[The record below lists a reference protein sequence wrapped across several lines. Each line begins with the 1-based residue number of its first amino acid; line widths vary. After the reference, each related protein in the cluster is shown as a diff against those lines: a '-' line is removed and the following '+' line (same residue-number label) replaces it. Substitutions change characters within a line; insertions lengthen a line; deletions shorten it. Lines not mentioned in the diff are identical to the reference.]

1 MVYCINMMK
10 NKSTLAKL
18 LAEEDIFVVH
28 KQTPTAYFDVKRRE
42 LGLPIWKDEEMTDNI
57 YDLMVC
63 HEIAHALWTP
73 LEMMEEVIT
82 RKLNKGV
89 VNILEDARI
98 EKMVQKKYPGSVG
111 IFNRGY
117 AELGEKNFFDVEG
130 EDISK
135 LTVIDRIN
143 LFFKKQKGV
152 TFSDEEKVFVKKTNE
167 LETTEDVLA
176 LAEEIYKWMEENA
189 VEDEDEKS
197 VSEDGED
204 DAGDAGETEGT
215 SDGSS
220 EDGDGETE
228 DSDEKGKGEE
238 DGNTDNDATG
248 GNTGDDAKEDAKT
261 DSGEGEVNSDIGGTE
276 STGGGKVPVKTDT
289 DSNNAIDKLR
299 DATAEDRTYAR
310 IAAPPK
316 DLVVTY
322 KTCIEELGSWYNDKS
337 DELYFNST
345 RNEVMEL
352 KAASKKTVAYMV
364 KEFEM
369 KKSADQYARAA
380 TSKTG
385 TLDMGAL
392 HTYKFN
398 DDLFKKVTTLPG
410 ATNHGMVMVLDWSGS
425 MAENLI
431 GTLSQLYNLV
441 WFCRRT
447 QIPFK
452 VFAFSDSY
460 GRISR
465 YKKSEPASSVEYG
478 EIEYQ
483 AFNLLE
489 FFSSDMSGDEENR
502 MMHYL
507 WMIANRWTYR
517 DWGEI
522 GYPISVKDT
531 YNLGG
536 TPLNDTILAM
546 TTIVPKFKMDTGVQ
560 KVNTIFLTDGS
571 SNRGNYVR
579 DYDMARELDIS
590 VPLWNPRRKT
600 IVTNPK
606 SNKTYEMT
614 NDTTNSL
621 LRILKD
627 SVDGMNLIG
636 FFIAGRGKNGRI
648 DKYTIARELG
658 IASWDDEMRS
668 ILKKVNKDKY
678 LAVEGDVTGYDEYY
692 LLQGGRNL
700 EVENGSLDDELVG
713 ASKAKLKSAFGKMSK
728 GKVESRT
735 LLNRFV
741 KLVA

>member
-1 MVYCINMMK
+1 MMK

-73 LEMMEEVIT
+73 LEMMEEVIS

-98 EKMVQKKYPGSVG
+98 ERMVQKKYPGSVG

-117 AELGEKNFFDVEG
+117 AELGAKNFFDIDG

-135 LTVIDRIN
+135 LTLIDRIN

-167 LETTEDVLA
+167 LKTTEDVLA

-197 VSEDGED
+197 VGENGEG
-204 DAGDAGETEGT
+204 DAGDADETEESSG
-215 SDGSS
+215 GSFG
-220 EDGDGETE
+220 EDDGETE
-228 DSDEKGKGEE
+228 TSDEKGKGEE
-238 DGNTDNDATG
+238 DGDDDTDDDLSDASSL
-248 GNTGDDAKEDAKT
+248 DEDDAKT
-261 DSGEGEVNSDIGGTE
+261 DSGKGEVNSDIGGTE

-299 DATAEDRTYAR
+299 DANAEDRTYAR
-310 IAAPPK
+310 IAPAPK
-316 DLVVTY
+316 NLVVTY
-322 KTCIEELGSWYNDKS
+322 KTCVEELGSWYNDKS
-337 DELYFNST
+337 DEFYFTST
-345 RNEVMEL
+345 RDEVMEL

-380 TSKTG
+380 TAKTG

-441 WFCRRT
+441 WFCRRP

-517 DWGEI
+517 DIERL

-600 IVTNPK
+600 VVTNPK

-627 SVDGMNLIG
+627 SVDGMNLVG

-728 GKVESRT
+728 GKIESRT

>member
-1 MVYCINMMK
+1 MK
-10 NKSTLAKL
+10 KDTLAKL

-42 LGLPIWKDEEMTDNI
+42 LGLPIWKDEEMTNNI

-73 LEMMEEVIT
+73 LEMMEEVIS
-82 RKLNKGV
+82 RNLNKSV

-167 LETTEDVLA
+167 LETIEDVLT
-176 LAEEIYKWMEENA
+176 LAEEIYKWMEERSTEEENS
-189 VEDEDEKS
+189 EG
-197 VSEDGED
+197 EDGS
-204 DAGDAGETEGT
+204 AGDTGES
-215 SDGSS
+215 SDGSTGMSSSAS
-220 EDGDGETE
+220 EKGEGKSEESKGEGEENGDDNSNAPVGDNGDDDSETGDGETE
-228 DSDEKGKGEE
+228 V
-238 DGNTDNDATG
+238 GNTEG
-248 GNTGDDAKEDAKT
+248 GVESDGTGD
-261 DSGEGEVNSDIGGTE
+261 
-276 STGGGKVPVKTDT
+276 VPVKTDT

-299 DATAEDRTYAR
+299 DETAQDRMYGR
-310 IAAPPK
+310 IAPVPA
-316 DLVVTY
+316 DTIVSF
-322 KTCIEELGSWYNDKS
+322 KTCLEELGSWYNGS
-337 DELYFNST
+337 SNELFYSST
-345 RNEVMEL
+345 LEEVTEL
-352 KAASKKTVAYMV
+352 KAASKKTVGYMV

-380 TSKTG
+380 TAKTG

-425 MAENLI
+425 MSNNLI
-431 GTLSQLYNLV
+431 GTLSQLYNLI

-452 VFAFSDSY
+452 VYAFSDVY
-460 GRISR
+460 GRKG
-465 YKKSEPASSVEYG
+465 YYNNSESSETNVEYG
-478 EIEYQ
+478 EIEYNQ
-483 AFNLLE
+483 FKLLE
-489 FFSSDMSGDEENR
+489 FFYSDMTGNEENR

-507 WMIANRWTYR
+507 WMLASRWIYR
-517 DWGEI
+517 NWPEKGK
-522 GYPISVKDT
+522 PIDGHYK
-531 YNLGG
+531 YQLGG
-536 TPLNDTILAM
+536 TPLNDTIMAM
-546 TTIVPKFKMDTGVQ
+546 TTIVPKFKNETGVQ
-560 KVNTIFLTDGS
+560 KVNTIFLTDGAS
-571 SNRGNYVR
+571 SHHHFIR
-579 DYDMARELDIS
+579 DYNMGEDRDVAR
-590 VPLWNPRRKT
+590 PLYGPYKT
-600 IVTNPK
+600 IITNPK
-606 SNKTYEMT
+606 NGKTYELNGQQT
-614 NDTTNSL
+614 ARPRNTTDDL

-627 SVDGMNLIG
+627 SVDGMNLVG
-636 FFIAGRGKNGRI
+636 FFIAGSGRSGRI
-648 DKYTIARELG
+648 DKRTIAYVTGVG
-658 IASWDDEMRS
+658 IYDDEMS
-668 ILKKVNKDKY
+668 DMLKMVNKEKY
-678 LAVEGDVTGYDEYY
+678 LAVEGGVTGYDEYY
-692 LLQGGRNL
+692 LLAGGRNL
-700 EVENGSLDDELVG
+700 EVENETLDNELVG
-713 ASKAKLKSAFGKMSK
+713 ASKAKLKSAFGKMTK
-728 GKVESRT
+728 GKVQSRT

>member
-1 MVYCINMMK
+1 MMK
-10 NKSTLAKL
+10 KETLAKL

-42 LGLPIWKDEEMTDNI
+42 LGLPIWKDEEMTNNI

-73 LEMMEEVIT
+73 LEMMEEVIS
-82 RKLNKGV
+82 RNLNKSV

-167 LETTEDVLA
+167 LETTEDVLT
-176 LAEEIYKWMEENA
+176 LAEEIYKWMEDRSTEEENS
-189 VEDEDEKS
+189 EG
-197 VSEDGED
+197 EDGS
-204 DAGDAGETEGT
+204 AGETGESSEGT
-215 SDGSS
+215 SSSS
-220 EDGDGETE
+220 EEGEGEGKSEESKGKEDGNGNNPAPVGNNGDDDSETGDGETE
-228 DSDEKGKGEE
+228 V
-238 DGNTDNDATG
+238 GNTEGGVESDGTG
-248 GNTGDDAKEDAKT
+248 
-261 DSGEGEVNSDIGGTE
+261 S
-276 STGGGKVPVKTDT
+276 VPVKTDT

-299 DATAEDRTYAR
+299 DETAQDRMYGR
-310 IAAPPK
+310 IAPVPA
-316 DLVVTY
+316 DTIVSF
-322 KTCIEELGSWYNDKS
+322 KTCLEELGANYDGSSN
-337 DELYFNST
+337 ELFYSST
-345 RNEVMEL
+345 LEEVTEL
-352 KAASKKTVAYMV
+352 KAASKKTVGYMV

-380 TSKTG
+380 TAKTG
-385 TLDMGAL
+385 TLDMGVL

-425 MAENLI
+425 MSENLI
-431 GTLSQLYNLV
+431 GTLSQLYNLI

-452 VFAFSDSY
+452 VYAFSDFY
-460 GRISR
+460 GRVNRFDSNED
-465 YKKSEPASSVEYG
+465 SETTFEYG
-478 EIEYQ
+478 EIEYNQ
-483 AFNLLE
+483 FKLLE
-489 FFSSDMSGDEENR
+489 FFSSDMTGNEENR

-507 WMIANRWTYR
+507 WMVVSRWIYR
-517 DWGEI
+517 NWNEK
-522 GYPISVKDT
+522 GYPIDGPFK
-531 YNLGG
+531 YQLGG
-536 TPLNDTILAM
+536 TPLNDAIMAM
-546 TTIVPKFKMDTGVQ
+546 TTIVPKFKNETGVQ
-560 KVNTIFLTDGS
+560 KVNTIFLTDGAS
-571 SNRGNYVR
+571 SRHHFIR
-579 DYDMARELDIS
+579 DYNMVDGNDVS
-590 VPLWNPRRKT
+590 RRLYGGYKT
-600 IVTNPK
+600 IITNPK
-606 SNKTYEMT
+606 NGKTYELTRDLT
-614 NDTTNSL
+614 NDL

-627 SVDGMNLIG
+627 SVDGMNLVG
-636 FFIAGRGKNGRI
+636 FFIAGTGRSGRI
-648 DKYTIARELG
+648 DKRTISYVTG
-658 IASWDDEMRS
+658 INVWDDKMS
-668 ILKKVNKDKY
+668 SMIKKANTDKY

-692 LLQGGRNL
+692 LLAGGRNL
-700 EVENGSLDDELVG
+700 EVENETLDNELVG
-713 ASKAKLKSAFGKMSK
+713 ASKAKLKSAFGKMTK
-728 GKVESRT
+728 GKVQSRT

>member
-1 MVYCINMMK
+1 MMK
-10 NKSTLAKL
+10 KDTLAKL

-73 LEMMEEVIT
+73 LEMMEKVIS

-117 AELGEKNFFDVEG
+117 AELGEKNFFDIEG
-130 EDISK
+130 EDVSK
-135 LTVIDRIN
+135 LSLIDRIN

-197 VSEDGED
+197 VGENGEG
-204 DAGDAGETEGT
+204 DAGDTGEGEESSG
-215 SDGSS
+215 GSFG
-220 EDGDGETE
+220 DGDGETE
-228 DSDEKGKGEE
+228 TSDEKGKGEE
-238 DGNTDNDATG
+238 DGDTDNGPAG
-248 GNTGDDAKEDAKT
+248 GNISDDDAKDEDKT
-261 DSGEGEVNSDIGGTE
+261 SAGEGEVNSDIGGTGD
-276 STGGGKVPVKTDT
+276 SGPGNVPVKTDT

-299 DATAEDRTYAR
+299 DESAVDRIYGR

-322 KTCIEELGSWYNDKS
+322 KTCIEELGSWYSSKS
-337 DELYFNST
+337 SELYFTST
-345 RNEVMEL
+345 RDEVMEL

-380 TSKTG
+380 TAKTG

-452 VFAFSDSY
+452 VFAFSDVYSGRRATFGNDAPVEKTVDY
-460 GRISR
+460 G
-465 YKKSEPASSVEYG
+465 EVEY
-478 EIEYQ
+478 Q
-483 AFNLLE
+483 NFKLLE

-507 WMIANRWTYR
+507 WMIASRWIYR
-517 DWGEI
+517 PWEEK
-522 GYPISVKDT
+522 GYPIEVNHRYT
-531 YNLGG
+531 LGG

-546 TTIVPKFKMDTGVQ
+546 ITMVPKFKMDTGVQ
-560 KVNTIFLTDGS
+560 KVNTIFLTDGA
-571 SNRGNYVR
+571 SNRGNYIR
-579 DYDMARELDIS
+579 DYDMVREIDIYTP
-590 VPLWNPRRKT
+590 VFNPRSKT
-600 IVTNPK
+600 IITNP
-606 SNKTYEMT
+606 SNNKTYEMS
-614 NDTTNSL
+614 NNTTNTL

-627 SVDGMNLIG
+627 SVEGMNLVG
-636 FFIAGRGKNGRI
+636 FFIAGRGKAGRI
-648 DKYTIARELG
+648 DKHTIARELG
-658 IASWDDEMRS
+658 ITIYDDEIKS

-678 LAVEGDVTGYDEYY
+678 LAVEGDTTGYDEYY

-700 EVENGSLDDELVG
+700 EVENDSLDDELVG

>member
-1 MVYCINMMK
+1 MMK

-73 LEMMEEVIT
+73 LTMMEEVIS
-82 RKLNKGV
+82 RKLNKSV

-111 IFNRGY
+111 VFNRGY

-135 LTVIDRIN
+135 LTLIDRIN

-167 LETTEDVLA
+167 LETTEDVLV
-176 LAEEIYKWMEENA
+176 LAEEILKWMEENPT
-189 VEDEDEKS
+189 EEEKS
-197 VSEDGED
+197 TSEDGEGESDVGD
-204 DAGDAGETEGT
+204 DNGETETVEGEK
-215 SDGSS
+215 
-220 EDGDGETE
+220 EDGDDDTDDGLSDASGLDE
-228 DSDEKGKGEE
+228 D
-238 DGNTDNDATG
+238 
-248 GNTGDDAKEDAKT
+248 DDKT
-261 DSGEGEVNSDIGGTE
+261 DGGESEVNSDIGGTQ
-276 STGGGKVPVKTDT
+276 SSGHGGPPIKTDT

-299 DATAEDRTYAR
+299 DADAIDRTYGR
-310 IAAPPK
+310 IAPIPK
-316 DLVVTY
+316 DTIITY
-322 KTCIEELGSWYNDKS
+322 KTCLDELGSYYAEKS
-337 DELYFNST
+337 KVLNAYFTST
-345 RNEVMEL
+345 RDEVMEL
-352 KAASKKTVAYMV
+352 KSASKKTVAYMV

-380 TSKTG
+380 VAKTG

-425 MAENLI
+425 MYENLV

-452 VFAFSDSY
+452 VFAFSDH
-460 GRISR
+460 
-465 YKKSEPASSVEYG
+465 YKRVGWHREQPTPVEYG

-483 AFNLLE
+483 KFNLLE

-507 WMIANRWTYR
+507 WMIANRWVYR
-517 DWGEI
+517 DYDTKGF
-522 GYPISVKDT
+522 PIEPSKDYT
-531 YNLGG
+531 LGG
-536 TPLNDTILAM
+536 TPLDDTILAM
-546 TTIVPKFKMDTGVQ
+546 THILPKFKMDTGVQ
-560 KVNTIFLTDGS
+560 KVNTIFLTDGA
-571 SNRGNYVR
+571 SNRNTLIR
-579 DYDMARELDIS
+579 DYDMVNERDVML
-590 VPLWNPRRKT
+590 PLRSRDHET
-600 IVTNPK
+600 IITNPK
-606 SNKTYEMT
+606 NNKTYSMGKGWKGDVT
-614 NDTTNSL
+614 NEL

-636 FFIAGRGKNGRI
+636 FFIAGSGKTGRI
-648 DKYTIARELG
+648 DKRTIAHELG
-658 IASWDDEMRS
+658 ISYYDDEMKD
-668 ILKKVNKDKY
+668 ILKKVNKEKY
-678 LAVEGDVTGYDEYY
+678 LAVAGDTTGYDEYY

-700 EVENGSLDDELVG
+700 EVENDSLDDELVG

-728 GKVESRT
+728 GKVQSRT

>member
-1 MVYCINMMK
+1 MMK

-73 LEMMEEVIT
+73 LEMMEEVIS

-98 EKMVQKKYPGSVG
+98 ERMVQKKYPGSVG

-117 AELGEKNFFDVEG
+117 AELGAKNFFDIDG

-135 LTVIDRIN
+135 LTLIDRIN

-167 LETTEDVLA
+167 LKTTEDVLA

-197 VSEDGED
+197 VGENGEG
-204 DAGDAGETEGT
+204 DAGDADETEESSG
-215 SDGSS
+215 GSFG
-220 EDGDGETE
+220 EDDGETE
-228 DSDEKGKGEE
+228 TSDEKGKGEE
-238 DGNTDNDATG
+238 DGDDDTDDDLSDASSL
-248 GNTGDDAKEDAKT
+248 DEDDAKT

-299 DATAEDRTYAR
+299 DANAEDRTYAR
-310 IAAPPK
+310 IAPAPK
-316 DLVVTY
+316 NLVVTY

-337 DELYFNST
+337 DEFYFTST
-345 RNEVMEL
+345 RDEVMEL

-380 TSKTG
+380 TAKTG

-517 DWGEI
+517 DIERL

-579 DYDMARELDIS
+579 DYDMAREHDIS
-590 VPLWNPRRKT
+590 VPLQPSRRSKT

-606 SNKTYEMT
+606 NNKTYEMT
-614 NDTTNSL
+614 NDVTNSL

-627 SVDGMNLIG
+627 SVDGMNLVG

-728 GKVESRT
+728 GKIESRT

>member
-1 MVYCINMMK
+1 MMK

-73 LEMMEEVIT
+73 LEMMEKVIS

-98 EKMVQKKYPGSVG
+98 ERMVQKKYPGSVG

-117 AELGEKNFFDVEG
+117 AELGAKNFFDIDG

-135 LTVIDRIN
+135 LTLIDRIN

-197 VSEDGED
+197 VGENGEG
-204 DAGDAGETEGT
+204 DAGDADETEESSG
-215 SDGSS
+215 GSFG
-220 EDGDGETE
+220 EDDGETE
-228 DSDEKGKGEE
+228 TSDEKGKGEE
-238 DGNTDNDATG
+238 DGDDDTDDDLSDASSL
-248 GNTGDDAKEDAKT
+248 DEDDAKT

-299 DATAEDRTYAR
+299 DANAEDRTYAR
-310 IAAPPK
+310 IAPAPK
-316 DLVVTY
+316 NLVVTY

-337 DELYFNST
+337 DEFYFTST
-345 RNEVMEL
+345 RDEVMEL

-380 TSKTG
+380 TAKTG

-517 DWGEI
+517 DIERL

-579 DYDMARELDIS
+579 DYDMAREHDIS
-590 VPLWNPRRKT
+590 VPLQPSRRSKT

-606 SNKTYEMT
+606 NNKTYEMT
-614 NDTTNSL
+614 NDVTNSL

-627 SVDGMNLIG
+627 SVDGMNLVG

-658 IASWDDEMRS
+658 IASWDDKMRS

>member
-1 MVYCINMMK
+1 
-10 NKSTLAKL
+10 
-18 LAEEDIFVVH
+18 
-28 KQTPTAYFDVKRRE
+28 
-42 LGLPIWKDEEMTDNI
+42 
-57 YDLMVC
+57 
-63 HEIAHALWTP
+63 
-73 LEMMEEVIT
+73 
-82 RKLNKGV
+82 
-89 VNILEDARI
+89 
-98 EKMVQKKYPGSVG
+98 
-111 IFNRGY
+111 
-117 AELGEKNFFDVEG
+117 
-130 EDISK
+130 
-135 LTVIDRIN
+135 
-143 LFFKKQKGV
+143 
-152 TFSDEEKVFVKKTNE
+152 
-167 LETTEDVLA
+167 
-176 LAEEIYKWMEENA
+176 
-189 VEDEDEKS
+189 
-197 VSEDGED
+197 
-204 DAGDAGETEGT
+204 
-215 SDGSS
+215 
-220 EDGDGETE
+220 
-228 DSDEKGKGEE
+228 
-238 DGNTDNDATG
+238 
-248 GNTGDDAKEDAKT
+248 
-261 DSGEGEVNSDIGGTE
+261 
-276 STGGGKVPVKTDT
+276 
-289 DSNNAIDKLR
+289 
-299 DATAEDRTYAR
+299 
-310 IAAPPK
+310 
-316 DLVVTY
+316 
-322 KTCIEELGSWYNDKS
+322 
-337 DELYFNST
+337 
-345 RNEVMEL
+345 
-352 KAASKKTVAYMV
+352 
-364 KEFEM
+364 
-369 KKSADQYARAA
+369 
-380 TSKTG
+380 
-385 TLDMGAL
+385 
-392 HTYKFN
+392 
-398 DDLFKKVTTLPG
+398 
-410 ATNHGMVMVLDWSGS
+410 MVMVLDWSGS

-465 YKKSEPASSVEYG
+465 YKKSEPASAVEYG

-678 LAVEGDVTGYDEYY
+678 LAVEGNVTGYDEYY

>member
-1 MVYCINMMK
+1 MMK

-73 LEMMEEVIT
+73 LEMMEEVIS

-98 EKMVQKKYPGSVG
+98 ERMVQKKYPGSVG

-117 AELGEKNFFDVEG
+117 SELSAKNFFDIDG

-135 LTVIDRIN
+135 LTLIDRIN

-167 LETTEDVLA
+167 LKTTEDVLA

-197 VSEDGED
+197 VGENGEG
-204 DAGDAGETEGT
+204 DAGDADETEESSG
-215 SDGSS
+215 GSFG
-220 EDGDGETE
+220 EDDGETE
-228 DSDEKGKGEE
+228 TSDEKGKGEK
-238 DGNTDNDATG
+238 D
-248 GNTGDDAKEDAKT
+248 GDDDTDDDLSNASSLDEDDAKT

-299 DATAEDRTYAR
+299 DANAEDRTYAR
-310 IAAPPK
+310 IAPAPK
-316 DLVVTY
+316 NLVVTY

-337 DELYFNST
+337 NELYFNST
-345 RNEVMEL
+345 RDEVMEL

-380 TSKTG
+380 TAKTG

-517 DWGEI
+517 DIERL

-579 DYDMARELDIS
+579 DYDMAREHDIS
-590 VPLWNPRRKT
+590 VPLQPSRRSKT

-606 SNKTYEMT
+606 NNKTYEMT
-614 NDTTNSL
+614 NDVTNSL

-627 SVDGMNLIG
+627 SVDGMNLVG

-728 GKVESRT
+728 GKIESRT

>member
-1 MVYCINMMK
+1 MMK
-10 NKSTLAKL
+10 KETLAKL

-42 LGLPIWKDEEMTDNI
+42 LGLPIWKDEEMTNNI

-73 LEMMEEVIT
+73 LEMMEEVIS
-82 RKLNKGV
+82 RNLNKSV

-117 AELGEKNFFDVEG
+117 AELGEKNFFDVDG

-143 LFFKKQKGV
+143 LFFKKQNGV

-167 LETTEDVLA
+167 LETTEDVLT
-176 LAEEIYKWMEENA
+176 LAEEIYKWMEERSTEEENSA
-189 VEDEDEKS
+189 GDTGEGEENSEESKGEGK
-197 VSEDGED
+197 EDGDGNSSAPVGNNGD
-204 DAGDAGETEGT
+204 DDSET
-215 SDGSS
+215 
-220 EDGDGETE
+220 GDGETE
-228 DSDEKGKGEE
+228 V
-238 DGNTDNDATG
+238 GNTEGGVESDGTG
-248 GNTGDDAKEDAKT
+248 
-261 DSGEGEVNSDIGGTE
+261 S
-276 STGGGKVPVKTDT
+276 VPVKTDT

-299 DATAEDRTYAR
+299 DETAQDRMYGR
-310 IAAPPK
+310 IAPVPA
-316 DLVVTY
+316 DTIVSF
-322 KTCIEELGSWYNDKS
+322 KTCVEELGSWYNGHS
-337 DELYFNST
+337 DELFYRST
-345 RNEVMEL
+345 LEEVTEL

-380 TSKTG
+380 TAKTG

-431 GTLSQLYNLV
+431 GTLSQLYNLI

-452 VFAFSDSY
+452 VYAFSDAY
-460 GRISR
+460 GRTR
-465 YKKSEPASSVEYG
+465 HCDKNSETPVEYG
-478 EIEYQ
+478 EIEYNQ
-483 AFNLLE
+483 FKLLE
-489 FFSSDMSGDEENR
+489 FFSSDMTGNEENR

-507 WMIANRWTYR
+507 WMVASRWIYR
-517 DWGEI
+517 DWTEK
-522 GYPISVKDT
+522 GYPVDIPYKFS
-531 YNLGG
+531 LGG
-536 TPLNDTILAM
+536 TPLNDAIMAM
-546 TTIVPKFKMDTGVQ
+546 TTIVPKFKNETGVQ
-560 KVNTIFLTDGS
+560 KVNTIFLTDGAS
-571 SNRGNYVR
+571 SRHHFIR
-579 DYDMARELDIS
+579 DYNMVDGNDVARRLYGS
-590 VPLWNPRRKT
+590 YKT
-600 IVTNPK
+600 IITNPK
-606 SNKTYEMT
+606 NGKTYEMT
-614 NDTTNSL
+614 GDNTNDL

-627 SVDGMNLIG
+627 SVDGMNLVG
-636 FFIAGRGKNGRI
+636 FFIAGSSRSGRI
-648 DKYTIARELG
+648 DKRTISYVTG
-658 IASWDDEMRS
+658 INVWDDKMS
-668 ILKKVNKDKY
+668 DILKKVNKEKY
-678 LAVEGDVTGYDEYY
+678 FAVEGGVTGYDEYY
-692 LLQGGRNL
+692 LLAGGRNL
-700 EVENGSLDDELVG
+700 EVENETLDNELVG
-713 ASKAKLKSAFGKMSK
+713 ASKAKLKSAFGKMTK
-728 GKVESRT
+728 GKVQSRT

>member
-1 MVYCINMMK
+1 MM
-10 NKSTLAKL
+10 TL
-18 LAEEDIFVVH
+18 
-28 KQTPTAYFDVKRRE
+28 
-42 LGLPIWKDEEMTDNI
+42 
-57 YDLMVC
+57 
-63 HEIAHALWTP
+63 
-73 LEMMEEVIT
+73 MMN
-82 RKLNKGV
+82 LS
-89 VNILEDARI
+89 DA
-98 EKMVQKKYPGSVG
+98 SS
-111 IFNRGY
+111 
-117 AELGEKNFFDVEG
+117 L
-130 EDISK
+130 
-135 LTVIDRIN
+135 
-143 LFFKKQKGV
+143 
-152 TFSDEEKVFVKKTNE
+152 
-167 LETTEDVLA
+167 
-176 LAEEIYKWMEENA
+176 
-189 VEDEDEKS
+189 DED
-197 VSEDGED
+197 
-204 DAGDAGETEGT
+204 
-215 SDGSS
+215 
-220 EDGDGETE
+220 
-228 DSDEKGKGEE
+228 
-238 DGNTDNDATG
+238 
-248 GNTGDDAKEDAKT
+248 DAKT

-337 DELYFNST
+337 DERYFTST

-352 KAASKKTVAYMV
+352 KASSKKTVAYMV

-380 TSKTG
+380 TAKTG

-483 AFNLLE
+483 NFNLLE

-517 DWGEI
+517 DREI
-522 GYPISVKDT
+522 GISDFCQGH
-531 YNLGG
+531 L
-536 TPLNDTILAM
+536 
-546 TTIVPKFKMDTGVQ
+546 Q
-560 KVNTIFLTDGS
+560 
-571 SNRGNYVR
+571 
-579 DYDMARELDIS
+579 
-590 VPLWNPRRKT
+590 
-600 IVTNPK
+600 
-606 SNKTYEMT
+606 
-614 NDTTNSL
+614 
-621 LRILKD
+621 
-627 SVDGMNLIG
+627 
-636 FFIAGRGKNGRI
+636 
-648 DKYTIARELG
+648 
-658 IASWDDEMRS
+658 SWW
-668 ILKKVNKDKY
+668 Y
-678 LAVEGDVTGYDEYY
+678 
-692 LLQGGRNL
+692 
-700 EVENGSLDDELVG
+700 
-713 ASKAKLKSAFGKMSK
+713 SAQ
-728 GKVESRT
+728 
-735 LLNRFV
+735 
-741 KLVA
+741 

>member
-1 MVYCINMMK
+1 MMK

-73 LEMMEEVIT
+73 LEMMEEVIS

-98 EKMVQKKYPGSVG
+98 ERMVQKKYPGSVG

-117 AELGEKNFFDVEG
+117 AELGAKNFFDIDG

-135 LTVIDRIN
+135 LTLIDRIN

-167 LETTEDVLA
+167 LKTTEDVLA

-197 VSEDGED
+197 VGENGEG
-204 DAGDAGETEGT
+204 DAGDADETEESSG
-215 SDGSS
+215 GSFG
-220 EDGDGETE
+220 EDDGETE
-228 DSDEKGKGEE
+228 TSDEKGKGEE
-238 DGNTDNDATG
+238 DGDDDTDDDLSDASSL
-248 GNTGDDAKEDAKT
+248 DEDDAKT

-299 DATAEDRTYAR
+299 DANAEDRTYAR
-310 IAAPPK
+310 IAPAPK
-316 DLVVTY
+316 NLVVTY

-337 DELYFNST
+337 DEFYFTST
-345 RNEVMEL
+345 RDEVMEL

-380 TSKTG
+380 TAKTG

-465 YKKSEPASSVEYG
+465 YKKSEPASSVGYG

-517 DWGEI
+517 DIERL

-579 DYDMARELDIS
+579 DYDMAREHDIS
-590 VPLWNPRRKT
+590 VPLQPARRSKT

-606 SNKTYEMT
+606 NNKTYEMT
-614 NDTTNSL
+614 NDVTNSL

-627 SVDGMNLIG
+627 SVDGMNLVG

-728 GKVESRT
+728 GKIESRT

>member
-1 MVYCINMMK
+1 MMK

-73 LEMMEEVIT
+73 LEMMEEVIS

-98 EKMVQKKYPGSVG
+98 ERMVQKKYPGSVG

-117 AELGEKNFFDVEG
+117 SELSAKNFFDIDG

-135 LTVIDRIN
+135 LTLIDRIN

-167 LETTEDVLA
+167 LKTTEDVLA

-197 VSEDGED
+197 VGENGEG
-204 DAGDAGETEGT
+204 DAGDADETEESSG
-215 SDGSS
+215 GSFG
-220 EDGDGETE
+220 EDDGETE
-228 DSDEKGKGEE
+228 TSDEKGKGEK
-238 DGNTDNDATG
+238 D
-248 GNTGDDAKEDAKT
+248 GDDDTDDDLSNASSLDEDDAKT

-299 DATAEDRTYAR
+299 DANAEDRTYAR

-316 DLVVTY
+316 NLVVTY

-337 DELYFNST
+337 NELYFNST
-345 RNEVMEL
+345 RDEVMEL

-380 TSKTG
+380 TAKTG

-517 DWGEI
+517 DIERL
-522 GYPISVKDT
+522 GYPIAVKDT

-590 VPLWNPRRKT
+590 VPLWNPLRKT
-600 IVTNPK
+600 VVTNPK

-678 LAVEGDVTGYDEYY
+678 LAVEGNVTGYDEYY

-728 GKVESRT
+728 GKIESRT

>member
-1 MVYCINMMK
+1 MMK

-73 LEMMEEVIT
+73 LEMMEEVIS

-98 EKMVQKKYPGSVG
+98 ERMVQKKYPGSVG

-117 AELGEKNFFDVEG
+117 AELGAKNFFDIDG

-135 LTVIDRIN
+135 LTLIDRIN

-167 LETTEDVLA
+167 LKTTEDVLA

-197 VSEDGED
+197 VGENGEG
-204 DAGDAGETEGT
+204 DAGDADETEESSG
-215 SDGSS
+215 GSFG
-220 EDGDGETE
+220 EDDGETE
-228 DSDEKGKGEE
+228 TSDEKGKGEE
-238 DGNTDNDATG
+238 DGDDDTDDDLSDASSL
-248 GNTGDDAKEDAKT
+248 DEDDAKT

-299 DATAEDRTYAR
+299 DANAEDRTYAR
-310 IAAPPK
+310 IAPAPK
-316 DLVVTY
+316 NLVVTY

-337 DELYFNST
+337 NELYFNST
-345 RNEVMEL
+345 RDEVMEL

-380 TSKTG
+380 TAKTG

-517 DWGEI
+517 DIERL
-522 GYPISVKDT
+522 GYPIAVKDT

-590 VPLWNPRRKT
+590 VPLWNPLRKT
-600 IVTNPK
+600 VVTNPK
-606 SNKTYEMT
+606 NNKTYEMT

-627 SVDGMNLIG
+627 SVDGMNLVG

-678 LAVEGDVTGYDEYY
+678 LAVEGNVTGYDEYY

-728 GKVESRT
+728 GKIESRT

>member
-1 MVYCINMMK
+1 MMK

-73 LEMMEEVIT
+73 LEMMEEVIS

-98 EKMVQKKYPGSVG
+98 ERMVQKKYPGSVG

-117 AELGEKNFFDVEG
+117 AELGAKNFFDIDG

-135 LTVIDRIN
+135 LTLIDRIN

-167 LETTEDVLA
+167 LKTTEDVLA

-197 VSEDGED
+197 VGENGEG
-204 DAGDAGETEGT
+204 DAGDADETEESSG
-215 SDGSS
+215 GSFG
-220 EDGDGETE
+220 EDDGETE
-228 DSDEKGKGEE
+228 TSDEKGKGEE
-238 DGNTDNDATG
+238 DGDDDTDDDLSDASSL
-248 GNTGDDAKEDAKT
+248 DEDDAKT

-299 DATAEDRTYAR
+299 DANAEDRTYAR
-310 IAAPPK
+310 IAPAPK
-316 DLVVTY
+316 NLVVTY

-337 DELYFNST
+337 NELYFNST
-345 RNEVMEL
+345 RDEVMEL

-380 TSKTG
+380 TAKTG

-517 DWGEI
+517 DIERL
-522 GYPISVKDT
+522 GYPIAVKDT

-560 KVNTIFLTDGS
+560 KVNTIFLTDGA

-579 DYDMARELDIS
+579 DYDMSRELDIS
-590 VPLWNPRRKT
+590 VPLWDPRRKT
-600 IVTNPK
+600 VVTNPK

-627 SVDGMNLIG
+627 SVDGMNLVG

-678 LAVEGDVTGYDEYY
+678 LAVEGNVTGYDEYY